1 MERNNFSSAMR
12 KSIVPLVR
20 RGTMDLRIALEKLSP
35 WRETLSLAKTWWY
48 NYANCSNDPELA
60 SFPRSHSSIQN
71 KLNLRFVNTI
81 TTNHIYNLVK
91 TRGVYGFFSNLV
103 YLLNNV
109 TAHKIVGNHWYI
121 AHKIGGKH
129 CVLPPRPPR
138 TPSRDGAKR
147 SPERGSEGEGGVKCS
162 DSRLFCEQ

>member
-1 MERNNFSSAMR
+1 MH
-12 KSIVPLVR
+12 KSIVHRLT

-91 TRGVYGFFSNLV
+91 TRGVNGFFSNLV

-109 TAHKIVGNHWYI
+109 TAHKIVGNH
-121 AHKIGGKH
+121 
-129 CVLPPRPPR
+129 CVLKTQCFPPILWAIYHYLINRRECKSIAPLVR
-138 TPSRDGAKR
+138 RGAMDLC
-147 SPERGSEGEGGVKCS
+147 PQLGGVQWICAS
-162 DSRLFCEQ
+162 S

>member
-1 MERNNFSSAMR
+1 MR
-12 KSIVPLVR
+12 KSIVTRLT

-109 TAHKIVGNHWYI
+109 TAHKIVGNH
-121 AHKIGGKH
+121 
-129 CVLPPRPPR
+129 CVLPPSPLGPPL
-138 TPSRDGAKR
+138 
-147 SPERGSEGEGGVKCS
+147 GGVKRS
-162 DSRLFCEQ
+162 ASLLFCEQYIIFTGASLQGEDSIIRSGN